1 MDSHTNGNKK
11 RLSIEK
17 RKQYILSLLDKQGS
31 VTVSELS
38 ECFQMSD
45 VSIRKLL
52 IAMENESLLQ
62 RTWGGATKLTRA
74 TNELSYP
81 MRETR
86 NLAEKIAIAK
96 AAYDYIEDGDAV
108 YLDSGTT
115 TLELAKMIAQGDKQN
130 LLIAT
135 NALDHARELQV
146 NPELNVIMVGGEI
159 RPDVRACSGYI
170 TNDIIRQLIFDKGFI
185 GVEHISLEHSF
196 TTPNMRDAEL
206 KRTIIQSSKQNYV
219 LADYSKFWNDS
230 LVQIVPLQQIY
241 RVITDWHMPDT
252 ERGLFVEKGI
262 DITAAV
268 SPALF

>member
-1 MDSHTNGNKK
+1 MDHKK

-52 IAMENESLLQ
+52 ITMENEALLQ

-81 MRETR
+81 VRETR
-86 NLAEKIAIAK
+86 NLSEKIAIAK
-96 AAYDYIEDGDAV
+96 VAYDCIEEGDAV

-115 TLELAKMIAQGDKQN
+115 TLELAKLIAQGNKQN

-135 NALDHARELQV
+135 NALDHARELQARAD
-146 NPELNVIMVGGEI
+146 LNVIMVGGEI

-170 TNDIIRQLIFDKGFI
+170 TNDVIRQLIFDKGFI
-185 GVEHISLEHSF
+185 GVEHISPEHSF
-196 TTPNMRDAEL
+196 TTPNKLDAEL
-206 KRTIIQSSKQNYV
+206 KRIIIQASKQNYI

-252 ERGLFVEKGI
+252 ERTIFTEKGV
-262 DITAAV
+262 DIV
-268 SPALF
+268 SAPAPALF